1 MKALFAENYSFMI
14 KKQLSRVKVNMY
26 VLQSFAVPTIDK
38 FLGPEQVYLS

>member
-1 MKALFAENYSFMI
+1 MKALFAENYSYD